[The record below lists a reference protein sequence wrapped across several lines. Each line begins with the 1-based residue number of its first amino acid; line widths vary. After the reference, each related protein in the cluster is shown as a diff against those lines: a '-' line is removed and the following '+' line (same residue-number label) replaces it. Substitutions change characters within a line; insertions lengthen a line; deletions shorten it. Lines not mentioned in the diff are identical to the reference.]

1 MDSRARGYKAGS
13 KSVSEIRSRRNDV
26 TVELRKSKKEDQM
39 NKRRNIDVNAT
50 SPIKEPNSPI
60 SDDRQPLFGSLEEV
74 VAQMK
79 SNDPANV
86 FRATQAARKILSQER
101 NPPIDALIHQGIVP
115 ICIKFLDSPKWVIFY
130 RYFFFIC
137 FVYIFDSNFIAF
149 TLIDDIC
156 SWS

>member
-60 SDDRQPLFGSLEEV
+60 SDDKQPLFGSLEEV

-79 SNDPANV
+79 GTDETNI

-101 NPPIDALIHQGIVP
+101 NPPIDALIDQGIVP
-115 ICIKFLDSPKWVIFY
+115 ICIRFLDSQK
-130 RYFFFIC
+130 
-137 FVYIFDSNFIAF
+137 
-149 TLIDDIC
+149 
-156 SWS
+156 